1 MRTWT
6 SVCLIS
12 LAVFTLTAADTVRPS
27 PPFSFRRVGTPEP
40 PPITL
45 AQYRGKIVALAF
57 IHTTCP
63 HCQHLTQL
71 LNPIAHDYAP
81 RGVQVLACAFND
93 DAMGLLPDFLAQYHP
108 TFPVGWSTNA
118 LVSAYLR
125 YSEMNPLGFVP
136 HMVFLDRRGII
147 RADIPGEDTFFNDP
161 DTNIRKQL
169 DKMLK
174 PAVPA
179 KSTKSTASR

>member
-1 MRTWT
+1 MRTGLL
-6 SVCLIS
+6 VCL
-12 LAVFTLTAADTVRPS
+12 LAVGLFTLTAQNAARPS
-27 PPFSFRRVGTPEP
+27 PPFSFKRVGTPAP
-40 PPITL
+40 PPIAL
-45 AQYRGKIVALAF
+45 SQYRGKIVALAF
-57 IHTTCP
+57 IHTACP
-63 HCQHLTQL
+63 HCQHLTQIL
-71 LNPIAHDYAP
+71 IPISHDYAA

-93 DAMGLLPDFLAQYHP
+93 DAEQMLPEFLAEYHP

-118 LVSAYLR
+118 LVSAYLQ

-136 HMVFLDRRGII
+136 HMVFLDSRGII

-174 PAVPA
+174 AAVPA
-179 KSTKSTASR
+179 KSTKSH